1 VTFVIDSEEKDMI
14 PKMAKFLLRT
24 RLMKSLMTKLGYGSY
39 LRTLSK
45 NAFSDQ
51 QMLLSGIKVQ
61 AIFDIG
67 AHVGQTVAKYST
79 LFPESTIYCFEPFPE
94 SFEEL
99 RRRFKGN
106 SLVKPIQFAV
116 SNKVVPTH
124 KFYVNQCSDTNSLLP
139 TVDDVEYW
147 SNILNVTT
155 IEVPVTTIDAF
166 CKQESIN
173 EIQILK
179 MDIQGGELMALKG
192 ATEKLNQE
200 AISLIYTEAEFVP
213 LYKDQARFY
222 EICDLLSGYRY
233 TLFDIY
239 DVHYTRNGQ
248 LVWCNAIFL
257 SARMRARMIKKIINE
272 SQ

>member
-1 VTFVIDSEEKDMI
+1 MI

-24 RLMKSLMTKLGYGSY
+24 KLTKSLMTKLGYENY
-39 LRTLSK
+39 LRRLSK

-51 QMLLSGIKVQ
+51 QMLLSGIRVQ
-61 AIFDIG
+61 TIFDIG
-67 AHVGQTVAKYST
+67 AHVGETVAEYGR
-79 LFPESTIYCFEPFPE
+79 LFPKSTIYCFEPFPE

-106 SLVKPIQFAV
+106 GLVKPVQFAV
-116 SNKVVPTH
+116 SNKAMRAC
-124 KFYVNQCSDTNSLLP
+124 KFYVNQCSSTNSLLP
-139 TVDDVEYW
+139 TVDDVERW
-147 SNILNVTT
+147 VSSDILKNVAT
-155 IEVPVTTIDAF
+155 IKVPVTTIDDF

-192 ATEKLNQE
+192 ATERLNQG

-213 LYKDQARFY
+213 LYKDQALFY
-222 EICDLLSGYRY
+222 EICNFLAGYGY

-239 DVHYTRNGQ
+239 DITYERNGQ
-248 LVWCNAIFL
+248 LIWCNAIFL
-257 SARMRARMIKKIINE
+257 SAHVHAHMIKKINK
-272 SQ
+272 S

>member
-1 VTFVIDSEEKDMI
+1 
-14 PKMAKFLLRT
+14 
-24 RLMKSLMTKLGYGSY
+24 
-39 LRTLSK
+39 
-45 NAFSDQ
+45 
-51 QMLLSGIKVQ
+51 MLLSGIRVQ
-61 AIFDIG
+61 TIFDIG
-67 AHVGQTVAKYST
+67 AHVGETVAKYSR

-94 SFEEL
+94 SFEGL

-116 SNKVVPTH
+116 SNKSCAR
-124 KFYVNQCSDTNSLLP
+124 KFYVNQDSATNSLLP

-147 SNILNVTT
+147 SNILNVAT
-155 IEVPVTTIDAF
+155 IEVPVTTMDAF

-213 LYKDQARFY
+213 LYKDQAVFY
-222 EICDLLSGYRY
+222 EICDFLSGYGY

-257 SARMRARMIKKIINE
+257 SARMRAHMIKKMINE